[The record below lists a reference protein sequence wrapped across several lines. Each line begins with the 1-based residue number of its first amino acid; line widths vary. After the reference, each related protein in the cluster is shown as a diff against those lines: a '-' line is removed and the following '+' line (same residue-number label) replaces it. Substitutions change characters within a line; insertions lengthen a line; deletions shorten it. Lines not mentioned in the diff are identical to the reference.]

1 MFIEKVVEFINVH
14 LKILEMFK
22 KIEND
27 VIENEEELKMINIIF
42 I

>member
-14 LKILEMFK
+14 LKILEILK
-22 KIEND
+22 K
-27 VIENEEELKMINIIF
+27 IENEEELKMINIIF

>member
-14 LKILEMFK
+14 LKILEIFK
-22 KIEND
+22 K
-27 VIENEEELKMINIIF
+27 IENEEELKMINIIF